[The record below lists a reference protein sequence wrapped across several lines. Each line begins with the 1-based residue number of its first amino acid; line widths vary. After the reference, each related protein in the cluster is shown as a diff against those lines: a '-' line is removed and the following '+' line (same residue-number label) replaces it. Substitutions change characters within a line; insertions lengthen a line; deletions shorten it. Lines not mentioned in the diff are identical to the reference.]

1 MKITNHIF
9 ALAAVAVMLF
19 LCSFASLANS
29 INVIPQPSSVQVFD
43 GECNIAGATFRIDKK
58 FSKETIAAVNGF
70 AESLQLASGKKNGRG
85 KAVLV
90 FELSNDIVKEGYAIE
105 VSKNK
110 VYVKASDFNGV
121 LYAIETIKQ
130 MLPVDIYTKK
140 PCDGGDW
147 TLPYMRI
154 EDHPRF
160 AYRGLHLDVARH
172 FFNVDQV
179 KKYLD
184 IMAIHKLNTFH
195 WHLTDDQGWR
205 IEIKKYPL
213 LTEVGSI
220 RKETLKGHFRRSKE
234 FDGTPYGEGMWY
246 TQDQIK
252 EVVAYAASK
261 GITVIPEIDLP
272 GHMVAALAAYP
283 ELGCTGGPYEV
294 WRTWGITKDVLCVGK
309 ESTIEFLENVLSEV
323 CELFPSEYIHIGG
336 DECPKD
342 KWKECPHCQA
352 KIKELCLVGNEKY
365 SAEYYLQSYIT
376 RQMEEFLATKG
387 KKIIGWDEILEGEIS
402 ENVTV
407 MSWRGN
413 EHGLEAIK
421 RGHDVIMVN
430 KGSLYFDYCQIKDS
444 SKEPLT
450 IGGHVSVEKV
460 YSYEPYTD
468 EMTDAEKARILGIQ
482 ANMWTEYI
490 TSNDYL
496 EYMILPRLS
505 ALSEI
510 QWCSPT
516 GKDYGRFLEKMGAMV
531 RIYEALGYN
540 YAKHIFIK

>member
-1 MKITNHIF
+1 MKTTNPIF
-9 ALAAVAVMLF
+9 ALAAVDVIFFSSCFVA
-19 LCSFASLANS
+19 AGRQ
-29 INVIPQPSSVQVFD
+29 INIIPQPSSVEIYD
-43 GECNIAGATFRIDKK
+43 GECNIAGASFKVDKE
-58 FSKETIAAVNGF
+58 FSNEVRTVVNGF
-70 AESLQLASGKKNGRG
+70 ANTLEAVSGVKKGRAS
-85 KAVLV
+85 VV
-90 FELSNDIVKEGYAIE
+90 FQKSEQIAKEGYSIE

-110 VYVKASDFNGV
+110 VLVCAADFNGV

-130 MLPVDIYTKK
+130 MLPVEIYTRKTSAE
-140 PCDGGDW
+140 GDW
-147 TLPYMRI
+147 TLPYLSI
-154 EDHPRF
+154 VDQPRF
-160 AYRGLHLDVARH
+160 TYRGLHLDVARH
-172 FFNVDQV
+172 FFDVDQV

-205 IEIKKYPL
+205 IEIKKYPR

-220 RKETLKGHFRRSKE
+220 RKETLVGRYKRSNE

-246 TQDQIK
+246 TQEQIK

-294 WRTWGITKDVLCVGK
+294 RCTWGITKDVLCVGK
-309 ESTIEFLENVLSEV
+309 EGTIEFLKNVLSEV
-323 CELFPSEYIHIGG
+323 CDLFPSEYIHIGG
-336 DECPKD
+336 DECPKV
-342 KWKECPHCQA
+342 KWQECPLCQA
-352 KIKELCLVGNEKY
+352 KIKELGLVGNEKY
-365 SAEYYLQSYIT
+365 SAEYFLQSYIT
-376 RQMEEFLATKG
+376 RQVEEYLATKG

-413 EHGLEAIK
+413 QHGLEAVK
-421 RGHDVIMVN
+421 RGHNVIMTPT
-430 KGSLYFDYCQIKDS
+430 KFLYFDYYQTKDRS
-444 SKEPLT
+444 TEPLA
-450 IGGHVSVEKV
+450 IGGHVSVEQV
-460 YSYEPYTD
+460 YSYEPYSE
-468 EMTDAEKARILGIQ
+468 EMTDAEKARILGLQ

-490 TSNDYL
+490 KTNEYL

-510 QWCSPT
+510 QWCAPSN
-516 GKDYGRFLEKMGAMV
+516 KDYQRFLSKMNEMV
-531 RIYEALGYN
+531 KIYEALGYN
-540 YAKHIFIK
+540 YAKHIFIN

>member
-1 MKITNHIF
+1 MKNTKS
-9 ALAAVAVMLF
+9 LF
-19 LCSFASLANS
+19 LLTVVTAIFCLFSFEAIGKQ
-29 INVIPQPSSVQVFD
+29 INVIPQPSSLEVYV
-43 GECNIAGATFRIDKK
+43 GECNVAGATFKVDKK
-58 FSKETIAAVNGF
+58 FSKEVHAAIDGF
-70 AESLQLASGKKNGRG
+70 AKTLESVSGVKEGRG
-85 KAVLV
+85 AASFV
-90 FELSNDIVKEGYAIE
+90 FKRSDDVVKEGYSIK
-105 VSKNK
+105 VSNSK
-110 VYVKASDFNGV
+110 VLIQAADFNGV

-130 MLPVDIYTKK
+130 ILPVEIYTGKV
-140 PCDGGDW
+140 CDCGDW
-147 TLPYMRI
+147 NLPFMSV
-154 EDHPRF
+154 EDKPRF

-172 FFNVDQV
+172 FFDVDQV

-205 IEIKKYPL
+205 IEIKKYPR

-220 RKETLKGHFRRSKE
+220 RKETLKGHFKRSKE
-234 FDGTPYGEGMWY
+234 FDGIPYGEGMWY
-246 TQDQIK
+246 TQEQIR

-283 ELGCTGGPYEV
+283 ELGCTGGPYDV
-294 WRTWGITKDVLCVGK
+294 WCTWGITKDVLCVGK
-309 ESTIEFLENVLSEV
+309 DHTIEFLKDVLTEV

-342 KWKECPHCQA
+342 KWKECPNCQA
-352 KIKELCLVGNEKY
+352 KIKELGLVGNEKY

-387 KKIIGWDEILEGEIS
+387 KRIIGWDEILEGEIS

-413 EHGLEAIK
+413 EHGLEAVR
-421 RGHDVIMVN
+421 RGHDVIMVT
-430 KGSLYFDYCQIKDS
+430 KGSLYFDYYQIKDR

-450 IGGHVSVEKV
+450 IGGHVSVDKV
-460 YSYEPYTD
+460 YSYEPYSD

-490 TSNDYL
+490 TSEEYL

-510 QWCSPT
+510 QWCSQS
-516 GKDYGRFLEKMGAMV
+516 GKDYDRFLSKMESMV
-531 RIYEALGYN
+531 KLYEALGYN

>member
-1 MKITNHIF
+1 MKRIF
-9 ALAAVAVMLF
+9 SLTAACVVF
-19 LCSFASLANS
+19 LSCCFAASGKQ
-29 INVIPQPSSVQVFD
+29 INVIPQPSSVEVYD
-43 GECNIAGATFRIDKK
+43 GECKIAGATFKVDKK
-58 FSKETIAAVNGF
+58 FSNEVKMAVDAF
-70 AESLQLASGKKNGRG
+70 AKLLESASGAKKVRG
-85 KAVLV
+85 AASVIFKKSDEMA
-90 FELSNDIVKEGYAIE
+90 KEAYSIE
-105 VSKNK
+105 VSNNK
-110 VYVKASDFNGV
+110 VLVTASDFNGV
-121 LYAIETIKQ
+121 LYAVETIKQ
-130 MLPVDIYTKK
+130 LLPVEIYTGEL
-140 PCDGGDW
+140 CRDGDW
-147 TLPYMRI
+147 SLPRMKI
-154 EDHPRF
+154 EDQPRF

-172 FFNVDQV
+172 FFDVAQV

-205 IEIKKYPL
+205 IEIKKYPR

-220 RKETLKGHFRRSKE
+220 RKETLKGHFKRSKE

-246 TQDQIK
+246 TQEQIK
-252 EVVAYAASK
+252 EVVDYAASK

-283 ELGCTGGPYEV
+283 ELGCTGGPYDV
-294 WRTWGITKDVLCVGK
+294 WCTWGITKDVLCVGK
-309 ESTIEFLENVLSEV
+309 ETTLEFLKDVLAEV

-342 KWKECPHCQA
+342 KWKECPSCQA
-352 KIKELCLVGNEKY
+352 KIKELGLVGNEKY

-376 RQMEEFLATKG
+376 RQMEEYLATKG

-413 EHGLEAIK
+413 KHGLEAVK
-421 RGHDVIMVN
+421 RGHDVIMVT
-430 KGSLYFDYCQIKDS
+430 KGSLYFDYYQIKDR

-468 EMTDAEKARILGIQ
+468 EMTDAEKARILGVQ

-490 TSNDYL
+490 TSNEYL

-505 ALSEI
+505 ALSET
-510 QWCSPT
+510 QWCAPT
-516 GKDYGRFLEKMGAMV
+516 GKDYERFLGKMNSMV
-531 RIYEALGYN
+531 KVYEALGYN
-540 YAKHIFIK
+540 YAKHIFIR

>member
-1 MKITNHIF
+1 
-9 ALAAVAVMLF
+9 
-19 LCSFASLANS
+19 
-29 INVIPQPSSVQVFD
+29 
-43 GECNIAGATFRIDKK
+43 
-58 FSKETIAAVNGF
+58 
-70 AESLQLASGKKNGRG
+70 
-85 KAVLV
+85 
-90 FELSNDIVKEGYAIE
+90 
-105 VSKNK
+105 
-110 VYVKASDFNGV
+110 
-121 LYAIETIKQ
+121 
-130 MLPVDIYTKK
+130 
-140 PCDGGDW
+140 
-147 TLPYMRI
+147 
-154 EDHPRF
+154 
-160 AYRGLHLDVARH
+160 
-172 FFNVDQV
+172 
-179 KKYLD
+179 
-184 IMAIHKLNTFH
+184 
-195 WHLTDDQGWR
+195 
-205 IEIKKYPL
+205 
-213 LTEVGSI
+213 
-220 RKETLKGHFRRSKE
+220 
-234 FDGTPYGEGMWY
+234 
-246 TQDQIK
+246 
-252 EVVAYAASK
+252 
-261 GITVIPEIDLP
+261 
-272 GHMVAALAAYP
+272 
-283 ELGCTGGPYEV
+283 
-294 WRTWGITKDVLCVGK
+294 VGK

-402 ENVTV
+402 KNVTV

>member
-1 MKITNHIF
+1 MKTTKLIF
-9 ALAAVAVMLF
+9 LAIVLAIMSLVCCFDAVGKQV
-19 LCSFASLANS
+19 N
-29 INVIPQPSSVQVFD
+29 IIPQPASVEVFD
-43 GECNIAGATFRIDKK
+43 GECCVAGASFKVDKK
-58 FSKETIAAVNGF
+58 FTKDVGSAISKF
-70 AESLQLASGKKNGRG
+70 AESLQFCTGKKNGRG
-85 KAVLV
+85 NTV
-90 FELSNDIVKEGYAIE
+90 FIFRKSDKVAKEGYSINVTKDKILVNA
-105 VSKNK
+105 
-110 VYVKASDFNGV
+110 ADFNGV

-130 MLPVDIYTKK
+130 LLPIEIYTGKL
-140 PCDGGDW
+140 CADGDW
-147 TLPYMRI
+147 ILPYMSI
-154 EDHPRF
+154 EDQPRF

-172 FFNVDQV
+172 FFDVDQV

-205 IEIKKYPL
+205 IEIKKYPR

-220 RKETLKGHFRRSKE
+220 RKETLKGHFKRSKE
-234 FDGTPYGEGMWY
+234 FDGVPYGEGMWY
-246 TQDQIK
+246 TQEQIK

-283 ELGCTGGPYEV
+283 ELGCTGGPYDV

-309 ESTIEFLENVLSEV
+309 ESTIEFLKNVLAEV

-342 KWKECPHCQA
+342 KWKECPNCQA
-352 KIKELCLVGNEKY
+352 KIKELGLVGNEKY

-402 ENVTV
+402 KNVTV

-413 EHGLEAIK
+413 EHGLEAVK
-421 RGHDVIMVN
+421 RGHDVIMVT
-430 KGSLYFDYCQIKDS
+430 KGSLYFDYYQIKDR

-490 TSNDYL
+490 TSNEYL

-505 ALSEI
+505 ALCEV
-510 QWCSPT
+510 QWCSQS
-516 GKDYGRFLEKMGAMV
+516 GKDYERFLQKMDYMAKL
-531 RIYEALGYN
+531 YEALGYN